1 MRLRDLGKNVKEI
14 VQELEHS
21 IASEHSF
28 LIPQNFDFLRRGG
41 RLKPAAATIGGL
53 LKLKPIMEKVEG
65 GTRLDKFDIARTL
78 SKAVQHIVDFMKED
92 GVNEYYKIFV
102 SHADALEDARKIK
115 EKLVSIFSECEIEL
129 LDLSPAFITQGGPQ
143 CIAIQYIAK

>member
-1 MRLRDLGKNVKEI
+1 
-14 VQELEHS
+14 
-21 IASEHSF
+21 
-28 LIPQNFDFLRRGG
+28 
-41 RLKPAAATIGGL
+41 
-53 LKLKPIMEKVEG
+53 MEKVEG

>member
-41 RLKPAAATIGGL
+41 RLKPAAATIGG
-53 LKLKPIMEKVEG
+53 K
-65 GTRLDKFDIARTL
+65 
-78 SKAVQHIVDFMKED
+78 
-92 GVNEYYKIFV
+92 
-102 SHADALEDARKIK
+102 
-115 EKLVSIFSECEIEL
+115 
-129 LDLSPAFITQGGPQ
+129 
-143 CIAIQYIAK
+143 